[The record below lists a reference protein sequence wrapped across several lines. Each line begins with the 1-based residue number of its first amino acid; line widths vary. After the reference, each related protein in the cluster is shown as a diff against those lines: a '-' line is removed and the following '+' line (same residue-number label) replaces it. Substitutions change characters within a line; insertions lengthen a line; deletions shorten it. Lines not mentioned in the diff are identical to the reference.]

1 MNAVFKAASMA
12 MVVVALT
19 VATTHDAEARRG
31 FARGANGAVGGYARQ
46 GQYGSSAGGRA
57 VRYGSGAA
65 GFRAGSFA
73 GPNGGTFQGANAG
86 AFKKGVGGARASQF
100 TSQGPNGGSA
110 SGYSNNVYN
119 AQTGT
124 GTRNSGKD
132 FNTASGQSY
141 GYDGSTSY
149 TKGSGATSTIDTQNK
164 GDYTVD
170 WQKGAKPVV
179 TPVPATP

>member
-1 MNAVFKAASMA
+1 MKRVMKAACIAVAA
-12 MVVVALT
+12 MALT
-19 VATTHDAEARRG
+19 AASTTQAQARRG
-31 FARGANGAVGGYARQ
+31 
-46 GQYGSSAGGRA
+46 
-57 VRYGSGAA
+57 
-65 GFRAGSFA
+65 FA
-73 GPNGGTFQGANAG
+73 GPNGGTFKGANAG
-86 AFKKGVGGARASQF
+86 AYKKGVGGARASQF
-100 TSQGPNGGSA
+100 SSQGPNGGSA

-124 GTRNSGKD
+124 GARNSGKD

-170 WQKGAKPVV
+170 WQKGTKPVV
-179 TPVPATP
+179 TSVPATP

>member
-1 MNAVFKAASMA
+1 MKRVMKAASIVMA
-12 MVVVALT
+12 FVAL
-19 VATTHDAEARRG
+19 AASTTQVQARGG
-31 FARGANGAVGGYARQ
+31 FARGANGAAGGYARQ

-57 VRYGSGAA
+57 VRYGQGAA

-86 AFKKGVGGARASQF
+86 AFKKGVGGVRASKF

-132 FNTASGQSY
+132 WNTSSGQSY

-149 TKGSGATSTIDTQNK
+149 TKGTGATSTIDTQNK
-164 GDYTVD
+164 GDYSVD

-179 TPVPATP
+179 TPLPTNP

>member
-1 MNAVFKAASMA
+1 MKRLMKVAGIA
-12 MVVVALT
+12 MVVVALAGAST
-19 VATTHDAEARRG
+19 AEADARRG
-31 FARGANGAVGGYARQ
+31 FARGANGAAGGWARQ
-46 GQYGSSAGGRA
+46 GQYGSSAGARA

-86 AFKKGVGGARASQF
+86 AFKKGVGGARASKF
-100 TSQGPNGGSA
+100 SSQGPNGASA

-132 FNTASGQSY
+132 INTASGQSY

-179 TPVPATP
+179 TPVPSSP

>member
-1 MNAVFKAASMA
+1 MKRVMKVASIVMAVMALTAAS
-12 MVVVALT
+12 
-19 VATTHDAEARRG
+19 TTQAEARRG
-31 FARGANGAVGGYARQ
+31 YARGANGAVGGFARQ
-46 GQYGSSAGGRA
+46 GQYGSSVGGRA
-57 VRYGSGAA
+57 VRYGSGGA

-86 AFKKGVGGARASQF
+86 AFKKGIGGARASKF
-100 TSQGPNGGSA
+100 SSQGPNGGSA

-119 AQTGT
+119 AQTGS

-132 FNTASGQSY
+132 INTASGQSY

-179 TPVPATP
+179 TPVPSSP